1 MSSTIKRQN
10 HRIHPCNTARKT
22 ELLNFVISQNPARS
36 ILIVTSN
43 DSKTIDVAQ
52 TKEITIVSD
61 NDLAQPSETMYDIVI
76 SYDLPDKAII
86 YMTRYARAKEFAII
100 LLGSEDQKN
109 LYAIETLFGRT
120 ITQEP
125 ITGFEPNFGIA
136 VEQKNKE
143 EMAAQ
148 RAKREEERNAP
159 RPKREFKPRRDDARP
174 DFKREDRGPRDDKR
188 PERKPYEGNK
198 DDSRGEFKPRR
209 DDARPEF
216 KREDRGP
223 RDDNRPARKPYEG
236 NKTESKSSN
245 PWDKKAR
252 PTEFLGKDENGKPIF
267 GTKTRERNHYI
278 DGTPRSDADKFAKTA
293 YVNKPKFFGEHDK
306 AKKNDEGKKPFNPE
320 RKPYEGKQAFNKDD
334 KRPYEE
340 KKPFGDKKPF
350 ADKKPYG
357 DKKPFG
363 EKKPYGDN
371 KSYGEKKSYDSKP
384 SYDRPKPAHTDTA
397 PKRAPRR
404 ISVKSLKPSE
414 DKQQ

>member
-10 HRIHPCNTARKT
+10 HRMHPCNTTRKT
-22 ELLNFVISQNPARS
+22 ELLNFVIAQNPARS
-36 ILIVTSN
+36 ILIVTTKDTKS
-43 DSKTIDVAQ
+43 IDLTQ
-52 TKEITIVSD
+52 TKDITIVSD
-61 NDLAQPSETMYDIVI
+61 SDLVQPSETMYDIVI

-125 ITGFEPNFGIA
+125 VTGFEPNFGIA

-148 RAKREEERNAP
+148 RAKREEERANP
-159 RPKREFKPRRDDARP
+159 RSAKRDFKPKRE
-174 DFKREDRGPRDDKR
+174 
-188 PERKPYEGNK
+188 
-198 DDSRGEFKPRR
+198 DSRGEFKPRR

-236 NKTESKSSN
+236 NKTESRN
-245 PWDKKAR
+245 PWDKKPR

-293 YVNKPKFFGEHDK
+293 FVNKPKFFGEHDK
-306 AKKNDEGKKPFNPE
+306 SKKNDEGKKPFNPE
-320 RKPYEGKQAFNKDD
+320 RKPYEGKKEFNKD
-334 KRPYEE
+334 E
-340 KKPFGDKKPF
+340 KKP
-350 ADKKPYG
+350 Y
-357 DKKPFG
+357 G
-363 EKKPYGDN
+363 EKKPYTD
-371 KSYGEKKSYDSKP
+371 KKPYNSAKP
-384 SYDRPKPAHTDTA
+384 SYDKPKPAQTDTT
-397 PKRAPRR
+397 PKRVPRR

-414 DKQQ
+414 DKQ

>member
-10 HRIHPCNTARKT
+10 HRIHPCSTTRKT
-22 ELLNFVISQNPARS
+22 ELLNFVIAQNPNRS
-36 ILIVTSN
+36 ILIVTAYAPKAIEVVEN
-43 DSKTIDVAQ
+43 KNV
-52 TKEITIVSD
+52 TIVSD
-61 NDLAQPSETMYDIVI
+61 SDIASPGETMYDIVI

-100 LLGSEDQKN
+100 LLGAEDQKH

-125 ITGFEPNFGIA
+125 VAGFEPNFGIA

-143 EMAAQ
+143 DMAEQ
-148 RAKREEERNAP
+148 RAKREEERARPSRAP
-159 RPKREFKPRRDDARP
+159 KRDFKPKRE
-174 DFKREDRGPRDDKR
+174 
-188 PERKPYEGNK
+188 
-198 DDSRGEFKPRR
+198 DSRGEFKPPR
-209 DDARPEF
+209 DDTRPEF
-216 KREDRGP
+216 KRAE
-223 RDDNRPARKPYEG
+223 RDDSRPARKPYEG

-252 PTEFLGKDENGKPIF
+252 TTEFLGKDENGKPIF
-267 GTKTRERNHYI
+267 GTKTRERNHFH
-278 DGTPRSDADKFAKTA
+278 DGTPRSDAEKFGKTA
-293 YVNKPKFFGEHDK
+293 FVNKPKFFGEYDK
-306 AKKNDEGKKPFNPE
+306 SKNSDEKKAPFNPE

-340 KKPFGDKKPF
+340 KKPYGEKKPF
-350 ADKKPYG
+350 AEKKPYG

-363 EKKPYGDN
+363 EKKPYDN
-371 KSYGEKKSYDSKP
+371 KSTGSYKP
-384 SYDRPKPAHTDTA
+384 SYDAHKPAHTDTA

-414 DKQQ
+414 DKQ

>member
-10 HRIHPCNTARKT
+10 HRIHPCSTARKT

-36 ILIVTSN
+36 ILIVTAN
-43 DSKTIDVAQ
+43 DKKAIDIAQ
-52 TKEITIVSD
+52 TKDITLVSD
-61 NDLAQPSETMYDIVI
+61 SDLVQPSETMYDIVI

-100 LLGSEDQKN
+100 LLGAEDQKN

-125 ITGFEPNFGIA
+125 IAGFEPNFGIA

-148 RAKREEERNAP
+148 RAKREEERARP
-159 RPKREFKPRRDDARP
+159 PKREFKPKREDSRSEFKPRRDDSKS
-174 DFKREDRGPRDDKR
+174 D
-188 PERKPYEGNK
+188 
-198 DDSRGEFKPRR
+198 FKPRR

-216 KREDRGP
+216 KREERSP
-223 RDDNRPARKPYEG
+223 RDDSRPARKPYEG
-236 NKTESKSSN
+236 NRTESKSSN
-245 PWDKKAR
+245 PWDKKPR

-278 DGTPRSDADKFAKTA
+278 DGTPRSDSEKFAKTA
-293 YVNKPKFFGEHDK
+293 FVNKPKFFGEHDK

-320 RKPYEGKQAFNKDD
+320 RKPYEGKPAFNKDD
-334 KRPYEE
+334 KE
-340 KKPFGDKKPF
+340 
-350 ADKKPYG
+350 KKPYG

-363 EKKPYGDN
+363 EKKPYGD
-371 KSYGEKKSYDSKP
+371 KKPFGEKKPFGDKKPYGEKKSYDSKP
-384 SYDRPKPAHTDTA
+384 AYDRPKPAQTDTA

-404 ISVKSLKPSE
+404 ISVKSLKPKESAE
-414 DKQQ
+414 